1 MLEALRSRAC
11 TGLSL
16 IIVLCA
22 SCNGPVLHVAN
33 NSDANASHE
42 KLSYLN
48 SDKPTL
54 SQPIE
59 LEDKVEEGCKFVE
72 VEVAEVRNPQ
82 GYTTTFRV
90 EYQTKP
96 NERINL
102 GSFSLYP
109 SDNPGK
115 FIVPTQGRLRNQG
128 AIVLSLLIPDDFRR
142 GDEFRVGVR
151 RIKFLKQ

>member
-1 MLEALRSRAC
+1 L
-11 TGLSL
+11 
-16 IIVLCA
+16 
-22 SCNGPVLHVAN
+22 AN
-33 NSDANASHE
+33 NSDANPPHE

-48 SDKPTL
+48 ADKPAL
-54 SQPIE
+54 SQPIG
-59 LEDKVEEGCKFVE
+59 LDDKVEEGCKFVE

-82 GYTTTFRV
+82 KYTATFTV

-96 NERINL
+96 NETIKL

-115 FIVPTQGRLRNQG
+115 FIVPTQGRLRNEG
-128 AIVLSLLIPDDFRR
+128 AIVLSLIIPDNFRR
-142 GDEFRVGVR
+142 GDEFSAGVK